1 MRPAPPFLLLVL
13 AALAGSFDNAT
24 ISWNQ
29 TAPAHSL
36 PPDFV
41 SVNID
46 TASLDASI
54 DICDAT
60 LVALV
65 SQLGSSTWLRIG
77 GTSANGLVYEPNGPA
92 GDV

>member
-1 MRPAPPFLLLVL
+1 MRFFVLLHIATGICAV
-13 AALAGSFDNAT
+13 AFQNAT
-24 ISWNQ
+24 LSWNDQ
-29 TAPAHSL
+29 TPWHSL

-54 DICDAT
+54 DICDDT

-65 SQLGSSTWLRIG
+65 SQLGASTWLRIG
-77 GTSANGLVYEPNGPA
+77 GTSANSLVYEPSGPA